1 MDTDTSTLHVQ
12 VSMAQQDIHYLLIG
26 LYSIGRGKQLSDDP
40 MLRLQLGV
48 SDLMSAFQNSLYFL
62 VLPDNV
68 F

>member
-1 MDTDTSTLHVQ
+1 
-12 VSMAQQDIHYLLIG
+12 MAQQDIHYLLIG
-26 LYSIGRGKQLSDDP
+26 LYSIDRGKQLSDDP

-48 SDLMSAFQNSLYFL
+48 SDLMSAFQNSSYFL